1 MKKVLLLMALAILGQ
16 FAIAQD
22 LQRQN
27 ANNYQRQ
34 AQQLIDAADDYKALA
49 AKVSDDKAKE
59 KNLKKADKQMSDA
72 KILMQKAK
80 TSIDAASE
88 HESTMN
94 QGKTWHYY
102 AVIYYKIGAYPEFI
116 DLEPEAYTKV
126 LTAIDK
132 IRQLDNDYYMR
143 MGQELAQ
150 YVRSID
156 NSYYQL
162 GVDSFNNGNYEEAMV
177 NFQKANE
184 AAEKI
189 NAVDDAALSNYATCA
204 MKVGKYAEAAA
215 TYEMLISKG
224 YEEVGYYSG
233 LINAYRELGDG
244 EKSVAMIEVAR
255 AKYPEDPQLVNDMI
269 NTYLTLHREG
279 EIIEQIE
286 AMAVKYP
293 EQPVYYMILGQIF
306 GNSESSQYDVDKALE
321 YYEKAIAEKSD
332 YSDAYYEAGALLMN
346 NAADIYKKANDEDP
360 SAYSNFNAYLKATD
374 DMSAQAKTI
383 DERAVPYME
392 KAYEL
397 LPNDEAV
404 KHALK
409 TLYTRLKLMD
419 KAKELD

>member
-1 MKKVLLLMALAILGQ
+1 MKKVLLLLALAVFGQ
-16 FAIAQD
+16 IAIAQD
-22 LQRQN
+22 MKRQD

-34 AQQLIDAADDYKALA
+34 AQQYIDAADEYKAVNKMDKA
-49 AKVSDDKAKE
+49 AK
-59 KNLKKADKQMSDA
+59 QMNNA

-80 TSIDAASE
+80 ASIDAAAE

-126 LTAIDK
+126 LMAIDK
-132 IRQLDNDYYMR
+132 IKQVDQDYYMR
-143 MGQELAQ
+143 MGQELAS

-156 NSYYQL
+156 NTYYQL
-162 GVDSFNNGNYEEAMV
+162 GVDSFNNGNYEDAMA

-189 NAVDDAALSNYATCA
+189 GAVDDAALSNYATCA
-204 MKVGKYAEAAA
+204 IKVGKFAEAAE
-215 TYEMLISKG
+215 TYELLISKG

-233 LINAYRELGDG
+233 LINAYRELGQAD
-244 EKSVAMIEVAR
+244 KSVEMIAVAR
-255 AKYPEDPQLVNDMI
+255 EKYPEDPQLVNDMI

-279 EIIEQIE
+279 EIIDQIE

-306 GNSESSQYDVDKALE
+306 GNSESTQYDFEKALE
-321 YYEKAIAEKSD
+321 YYEKAIAEKND

-346 NAADIYKKANDEDP
+346 YAADIYKKANDEDP

-374 DMSAQAKTI
+374 EMSAQAKSI

-419 KAKELD
+419 KAKELE

>member
-1 MKKVLLLMALAILGQ
+1 MKKVLLLLALAVFGQ
-16 FAIAQD
+16 IAIAQD
-22 LQRQN
+22 MKRQD

-34 AQQLIDAADDYKALA
+34 AQQYIDAADEYKAVNKMDKA
-49 AKVSDDKAKE
+49 AK
-59 KNLKKADKQMSDA
+59 QMNNA

-80 TSIDAASE
+80 ASIDAAAE

-116 DLEPEAYTKV
+116 DLEPEAYSKV
-126 LTAIDK
+126 LVAIDK
-132 IRQLDNDYYMR
+132 IKQVDQDYYMR
-143 MGQELAQ
+143 MGQELAS

-156 NSYYQL
+156 NTYYQL
-162 GVDSFNNGNYEEAMV
+162 GVDSFNNGNYEDAMA

-189 NAVDDAALSNYATCA
+189 GAVDDAALSNYATCA
-204 MKVGKYAEAAA
+204 IKVGKFAEAAE
-215 TYEMLISKG
+215 TYELLISKG

-233 LINAYRELGDG
+233 LINAYRELGQAD
-244 EKSVAMIEVAR
+244 KSVEMIAVAR
-255 AKYPEDPQLVNDMI
+255 EKYPEDPQLVNDMI

-279 EIIEQIE
+279 EIIDQIE

-293 EQPVYYMILGQIF
+293 EQTVYYMILGQIF
-306 GNSESSQYDVDKALE
+306 GNSESTQYDFEKALE
-321 YYEKAIAEKSD
+321 YYEKAIAEKND

-346 NAADIYKKANDEDP
+346 YAADIYKKANDEDP

-374 DMSAQAKTI
+374 EMSAQAKSI

-419 KAKELD
+419 KAKELE

>member
-1 MKKVLLLMALAILGQ
+1 MKKVLLLLALAVFGQ
-16 FAIAQD
+16 IAIAQD
-22 LQRQN
+22 MKRQD

-34 AQQLIDAADDYKALA
+34 AQQYSDAADEYKAVNKMDKA
-49 AKVSDDKAKE
+49 AK
-59 KNLKKADKQMSDA
+59 QMNNA

-80 TSIDAASE
+80 ASIDAAAE

-116 DLEPEAYTKV
+116 DLEPEAYSKV
-126 LTAIDK
+126 LVAIDK
-132 IRQLDNDYYMR
+132 IKQVDQDYYMR
-143 MGQELAQ
+143 MGQELAS

-156 NSYYQL
+156 NTYYQL
-162 GVDSFNNGNYEEAMV
+162 GVDSFNNGNYEDAMA

-189 NAVDDAALSNYATCA
+189 GAVDDAALSNYATCA
-204 MKVGKYAEAAA
+204 IKVGKFAEAAE
-215 TYEMLISKG
+215 TYELLISKG

-233 LINAYRELGDG
+233 LINAYRELGQAD
-244 EKSVAMIEVAR
+244 KSVEMIAVAR
-255 AKYPEDPQLVNDMI
+255 EKYPEDPQLVNDMI

-279 EIIEQIE
+279 EIIDQIE

-293 EQPVYYMILGQIF
+293 EQTVYYMILGQIF
-306 GNSESSQYDVDKALE
+306 GNSESTQYDFEKALE
-321 YYEKAIAEKSD
+321 YYEKAIAEKND

-346 NAADIYKKANDEDP
+346 YAADIYKKANDEDP

-374 DMSAQAKTI
+374 EMSAQAKSI

-419 KAKELD
+419 KAKELE

>member
-1 MKKVLLLMALAILGQ
+1 MKKVLLTLALAILGQ
-16 FAIAQD
+16 FAIAQNM
-22 LQRQN
+22 QVQN
-27 ANNYQRQ
+27 AFAKQKE
-34 AQQLIDAADDYKALA
+34 AQQFIDQAEALKTQHKTEKA
-49 AKVSDDKAKE
+49 AKQMQNAKITITKAKE
-59 KNLKKADKQMSDA
+59 A
-72 KILMQKAK
+72 
-80 TSIDAASE
+80 IDAASV

-94 QGKTWHYY
+94 QAKTWHYY
-102 AVIYYKIGAYPEFI
+102 AVIYYKIGAYPEFM
-116 DLEPEAYTKV
+116 DLEPDANDKV
-126 LTAIDK
+126 LMAIDK
-132 IRQLDNDYYMR
+132 IKQFDQDYYMR

-156 NSYYQL
+156 NKYYQL
-162 GVDSFNNGNYEEAMV
+162 GVDSFNNGNFEEAMA

-189 NAVDDAALSNYATCA
+189 GAVDDAALSNYATCA
-204 MKVGKYAEAAA
+204 IKVGKFAEAAA
-215 TYEMLISKG
+215 TYELLISKG

-233 LINAYRELGDG
+233 LINAYRELGQGD
-244 EKSVAMIEVAR
+244 KSVQMVEVAR

-279 EIIEQIE
+279 EIIDQIE

-306 GNSESSQYDVDKALE
+306 GNSESSQYDVEKALE
-321 YYEKAIAEKSD
+321 YYEKAIAEKND

-346 NAADIYKKANDEDP
+346 SAADIYKKANDEDP

-374 DMSAQAKTI
+374 DMSAQAKSI

-419 KAKELD
+419 KAKALE

>member
-1 MKKVLLLMALAILGQ
+1 MKKVLLLLALAVFGQ
-16 FAIAQD
+16 IAIAQD
-22 LQRQN
+22 MKRQD

-34 AQQLIDAADDYKALA
+34 AQQYIDAADEYKAVNKMDKA
-49 AKVSDDKAKE
+49 AK
-59 KNLKKADKQMSDA
+59 QMNNA

-80 TSIDAASE
+80 ASIDAAAE

-116 DLEPEAYTKV
+116 DIDPEAYTKV
-126 LTAIDK
+126 LMAIDK
-132 IRQLDNDYYMR
+132 IKQVDQDYYMR
-143 MGQELAQ
+143 MGQELAS

-156 NSYYQL
+156 NTYYQL
-162 GVDSFNNGNYEEAMV
+162 GVDSFNNGNYEDAMA

-189 NAVDDAALSNYATCA
+189 GAVDDAALSNLATCA
-204 MKVGKYAEAAA
+204 MKVGKFDVAAS
-215 TYEMLISKG
+215 TYEMLIAKG
-224 YEEVGYYSG
+224 YEEAGYYSG
-233 LINAYRELGDG
+233 LINSYRELGQAD
-244 EKSVAMIEVAR
+244 KSVEMIAVAR
-255 AKYPEDPQLVNDMI
+255 EKYPEDPQLVNDMI

-279 EIIEQIE
+279 EIIDQIE

-306 GNSESSQYDVDKALE
+306 GNSESTQYDFEKALE
-321 YYEKAIAEKSD
+321 YYEKAIAEKND

-346 NAADIYKKANDEDP
+346 YAADIYKKANDEDP

-374 DMSAQAKTI
+374 EMSAQAKSI

-419 KAKELD
+419 KAKELE